1 MKFLKAI
8 ENTQLLAVCSIYNLF
23 RIQHLSREKNSDSTY
38 IYKATLYRD
47 FRTLRVTWLSEHE
60 RKDLGYGVLVRA
72 EWMTK
77 KIFTEGTN
85 IIETLI
91 SVGTLL
97 NGENLDTTLM
107 PAWKHDGFAVGAFLN
122 HIDSLPVEYNKLIN
136 QVLVNHY
143 VLYHFLKTPAALK
156 GEFEWL
162 GGLIEKTL
170 LNLAHLESDLTY
182 QRLQR
187 PKEQLMAAVILL
199 GISRYNQFDYDTRS
213 HCYKKRSAK
222 TTHDPRQVALDLI
235 SKAKKTLNM
244 ENHLIFDR
252 LISVILHEDFEYL
265 P

>member
-47 FRTLRVTWLSEHE
+47 FRTLRVTWLSKDV

-85 IIETLI
+85 IIDTLT

-107 PAWKHDGFAVGAFLN
+107 PAWKHDGFAVGALLN
-122 HIDSLPVEYNKLIN
+122 HIASLPIEYNKLIN

-143 VLYHFLKTPAALK
+143 VLYHFLKTPGALN

-162 GGLIEKTL
+162 GSLIEKTL
-170 LNLAHLESDLTY
+170 LNLTHLESDLTY

-213 HCYKKRSAK
+213 HCYKKRSTK
-222 TTHDPRQVALDLI
+222 TKHDPRQVAVDLI
-235 SKAKKTLNM
+235 SKARKSLDM

>member
-23 RIQHLSREKNSDSTY
+23 RIQHLSREKNPDSTY

-47 FRTLRVTWLSEHE
+47 FRTLRVTWLSKHE

-72 EWMTK
+72 EWLTK
-77 KIFTEGTN
+77 KIFVEGTN
-85 IIETLI
+85 IIDTLT
-91 SVGTLL
+91 SVGSLL
-97 NGENLDTTLM
+97 DSENLDTTLL
-107 PAWKHDGFAVGAFLN
+107 PAWKKDPYAVHALLNQIDG
-122 HIDSLPVEYNKLIN
+122 LPTEYNKLIN

-143 VLYHFLKTPAALK
+143 VFYHFLKTPGALN

-170 LNLAHLESDLTY
+170 LNLTHLESDLTY

-222 TTHDPRQVALDLI
+222 TKHDPRQVTVDLI
-235 SKAKKTLNM
+235 SKARKALDM

>member
-72 EWMTK
+72 EWLTK
-77 KIFTEGTN
+77 KIFVEGTN
-85 IIETLI
+85 IIDTLT
-91 SVGTLL
+91 SVGSLL
-97 NGENLDTTLM
+97 DSENLDTTLL
-107 PAWKHDGFAVGAFLN
+107 PAWKKDPYAVHALLN
-122 HIDSLPVEYNKLIN
+122 QIDNLPAEYNKLIN

-143 VLYHFLKTPAALK
+143 VFYHFLKTPAALN

-170 LNLAHLESDLTY
+170 LNLTHLESDLTH

-213 HCYKKRSAK
+213 HSYKKRSSK
-222 TTHDPRQVALDLI
+222 TKHDPRQVTVDLI
-235 SKAKKTLNM
+235 SKARKALEM

-265 P
+265 L

>member
-23 RIQHLSREKNSDSTY
+23 RIQHLSREKNPDSTY

-47 FRTLRVTWLSEHE
+47 FRTLRVTLLSKHE

-72 EWMTK
+72 EWLTK

-85 IIETLI
+85 IIDTLT
-91 SVGTLL
+91 SVGSLL
-97 NGENLDTTLM
+97 DSENLDTTLL
-107 PAWKHDGFAVGAFLN
+107 PAWKKDPYAVHALLN
-122 HIDSLPVEYNKLIN
+122 QIDSLSAEYNKLIN
-136 QVLVNHY
+136 QVLANHY
-143 VLYHFLKTPAALK
+143 VFYHFLKTPGALS

-162 GGLIEKTL
+162 GGLIDKTL
-170 LNLAHLESDLTY
+170 LNLTHLESDLTY
-182 QRLQR
+182 QRIQR

-213 HCYKKRSAK
+213 HCYKKRSSK
-222 TTHDPRQVALDLI
+222 TKHDPRQVALDLI
-235 SKAKKTLNM
+235 SKARKVLNM

>member
-23 RIQHLSREKNSDSTY
+23 RIQHLSREKNPDSTY

-47 FRTLRVTWLSEHE
+47 FLTLRVTWLSKHE

-72 EWMTK
+72 EWLTK
-77 KIFTEGTN
+77 KIFLEGTN
-85 IIETLI
+85 IIETLT
-91 SVGTLL
+91 SVSSLINSESL
-97 NGENLDTTLM
+97 ETTLM
-107 PAWKHDGFAVGAFLN
+107 PVWRQDNFAVGALMDR
-122 HIDSLPVEYNKLIN
+122 IASLPVEYNKLIN

-143 VLYHFLKTPAALK
+143 VLYHFLKIPGSLN
-156 GEFEWL
+156 GEFKQL
-162 GGLIEKTL
+162 GGMIEKTL
-170 LNLAHLESDLTY
+170 LNLTHLESDLTY

-199 GISRYNQFDYDTRS
+199 GISRYNQFDYDTNS
-213 HCYKKRSAK
+213 HCYKKRSVK
-222 TTHDPRQVALDLI
+222 QKHDPRQVATDLM
-235 SKAKKTLNM
+235 SKARKSLDM

>member
-23 RIQHLSREKNSDSTY
+23 RIQHLSREKNPDSTY

-47 FRTLRVTWLSEHE
+47 FRTLRVTWLSKHE

-72 EWMTK
+72 EWLTK
-77 KIFTEGTN
+77 KIFVEGTN
-85 IIETLI
+85 IIDTLT
-91 SVGTLL
+91 SVGSLL
-97 NGENLDTTLM
+97 DSENLDTTLL
-107 PAWKHDGFAVGAFLN
+107 PAWKKDPYAVHALLN
-122 HIDSLPVEYNKLIN
+122 QIDNLPAEYNKLIN

-143 VLYHFLKTPAALK
+143 VFYHFLKTPAALK

-170 LNLAHLESDLTY
+170 LNLTHLESDLTY
-182 QRLQR
+182 QRIQR

-213 HCYKKRSAK
+213 HCYKKRSSKAK
-222 TTHDPRQVALDLI
+222 HDPRQVTVELI
-235 SKAKKTLNM
+235 SKARKALNM

>member
-23 RIQHLSREKNSDSTY
+23 RIKHLSREKNSDSTY

-47 FRTLRVTWLSEHE
+47 FRTLRVTWLSKHE

-72 EWMTK
+72 EWLTK
-77 KIFTEGTN
+77 KIFVEGTN
-85 IIETLI
+85 IIDTLT
-91 SVGTLL
+91 SVGSLL
-97 NGENLDTTLM
+97 DSENLDTTLL
-107 PAWKHDGFAVGAFLN
+107 PAWKKDPYAVHALLN
-122 HIDSLPVEYNKLIN
+122 QIDNLPAEYNKLIN

-143 VLYHFLKTPAALK
+143 VFYHFLKTPAALK

-170 LNLAHLESDLTY
+170 LNLTHLESDLTY

-222 TTHDPRQVALDLI
+222 TKHDPRQVTVDLI
-235 SKAKKTLNM
+235 SKARKALDM

>member
-143 VLYHFLKTPAALK
+143 VFYHFLKTPGALK

-170 LNLAHLESDLTY
+170 LNLTHLESDLTY

-213 HCYKKRSAK
+213 HFYKKRSTK

-235 SKAKKTLNM
+235 SKAKKALEM